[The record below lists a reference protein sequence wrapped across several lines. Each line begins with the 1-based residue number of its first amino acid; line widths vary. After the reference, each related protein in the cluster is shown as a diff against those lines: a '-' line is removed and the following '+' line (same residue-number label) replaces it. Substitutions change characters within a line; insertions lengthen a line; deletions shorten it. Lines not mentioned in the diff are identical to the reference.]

1 MDQKNNETQALKE
14 QLRHLQKRVDH
25 IEYFLSTF
33 VAIGPPQ
40 KPLTPSELDERFL
53 DAVRLVAEDGKA
65 SASLLQRRLLLGYAR
80 SADLDQM
87 TEMGL
92 VSSQDGTAKPRKV
105 VQRRSKISCR
115 ERLEIDYPLRTN
127 DLGLPH
133 FALQINT

>member
-80 SADLDQM
+80 SARILDQM

-105 VQRRSKISCR
+105 VQEKI
-115 ERLEIDYPLRTN
+115 EKYLAEN
-127 DLGLPH
+127 D
-133 FALQINT
+133 